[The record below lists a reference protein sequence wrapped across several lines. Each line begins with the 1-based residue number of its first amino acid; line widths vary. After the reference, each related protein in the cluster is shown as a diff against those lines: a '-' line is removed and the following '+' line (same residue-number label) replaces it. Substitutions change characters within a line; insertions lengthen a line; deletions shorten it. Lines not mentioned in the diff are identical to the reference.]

1 MKSRR
6 NRRSKVYG
14 GKKHKKSR
22 KTKSDSSSTK
32 NHAKEE
38 AKAMF
43 DAFLKMQ

>member
-6 NRRSKVYG
+6 SGRRSKRYG

-22 KTKSDSSSTK
+22 KTKKDPNK
-32 NHAKEE
+32 IDPKDE

-43 DAFLKMQ
+43 DALLKLQ